1 MSFKRFAQLFII
13 YVLAILCSEAVV
25 HLFSV
30 QSIIVRLAIFIIVGY
45 IVLTIPLTVL
55 TLLKNK
61 K

>member
-13 YVLAILCSEAVV
+13 YAVAILCSEAVAQ
-25 HLFSV
+25 LFSV
-30 QSIIVRLAIFIIVGY
+30 QSILVRLAIFIIVGY
-45 IVLTIPLTVL
+45 IVLTIPLTIL

>member
-25 HLFSV
+25 QLFSV